1 MIRSIRTTLI
11 GLIGLIITC
20 AAGPTQEDVFKS
32 ISQNVG
38 NTNGN
43 DSKVFLMV
51 LCVAV
56 GFIILL
62 VLINQRKQN
71 TIAPK
76 TLHHHGKLM
85 KEVTKGL
92 SLRAA
97 EIKQLRLLA
106 DETTGRGGEPV
117 TSPLSL
123 LLCPSVLAAASK
135 RRRTGANQKML
146 EQIRRK
152 MLK

>member
-1 MIRSIRTTLI
+1 MIRSTRTTLI
-11 GLIGLIITC
+11 GLFGLIITC
-20 AAGPTQEDVFKS
+20 AAGPSQEDVFKS

-38 NTNGN
+38 NTN
-43 DSKVFLMV
+43 DSKMVLIFLMV
-51 LCVAV
+51 TA

-62 VLINQRKQN
+62 VIFNQRKQN
-71 TIAPK
+71 MIAPK
-76 TLHHHGKLM
+76 VLNHHGKLM
-85 KEVTKGL
+85 KEVSRGL
-92 SLRAA
+92 SLRPA

-117 TSPLSL
+117 SSPLSL
-123 LLCPSVLAAASK
+123 LLCPSVLAAAAKS
-135 RRRTGANQKML
+135 RRTAANQKVL